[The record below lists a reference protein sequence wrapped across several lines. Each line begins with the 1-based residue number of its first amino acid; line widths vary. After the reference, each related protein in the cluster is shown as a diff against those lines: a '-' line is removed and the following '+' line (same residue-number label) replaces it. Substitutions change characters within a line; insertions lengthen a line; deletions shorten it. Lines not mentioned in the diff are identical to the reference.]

1 MQPEIL
7 KFLYDIRVSCESIFE
22 YIGENRDFDSYLK
35 NKLLRRAVERELE
48 IIGEACSNLL
58 KIDPAIRIDNA
69 RKIVDA
75 RNWVIHGYD
84 KVDDVIIWG
93 IISRD
98 LVILQKQVEQLID
111 GK

>member
-48 IIGEACSNLL
+48 IIG
-58 KIDPAIRIDNA
+58 
-69 RKIVDA
+69 
-75 RNWVIHGYD
+75 
-84 KVDDVIIWG
+84 
-93 IISRD
+93 
-98 LVILQKQVEQLID
+98 
-111 GK
+111 